1 MTERIVYL
9 QHKIEDL
16 HQCFQLIKDIFEDVH
31 LLFDIDGLHINGV
44 DDDKLAVCN
53 IIFRNLNIYQWSGPV
68 TIHCKSHQVARL
80 LKGSTSSDEIT
91 MYISTSRPNELN
103 LTIGNETINTKA
115 VLASLDIKDY
125 VKIDMPTTIYSAS
138 ILLRAKMFQ
147 QHIKEVGLLSKQV
160 FIEYNDN
167 LELIVSGYD
176 EQRGTIRTV
185 IKEGQEGLTWLL
197 PPSLANYRG
206 KFPVKYLERLLRAD
220 KGKLVS
226 LHFGQ
231 EAPIMLKYT
240 FGVFTEAQF
249 FVADE

>member
-1 MTERIVYL
+1 MADRIVFL
-9 QHKIEDL
+9 QHKIEDF

-31 LLFDIDGLHINGV
+31 LLFDMDGLHINGV
-44 DDDKLAVCN
+44 DDDKIAICS
-53 IIFRNLNIYQWSGPV
+53 IIFRNLNVYEWSGPV
-68 TIHCKSHQVARL
+68 TIHCKSYQIARL
-80 LKGSTSSDEIT
+80 LKGSISSDEIT
-91 MYISTSRPNELN
+91 MHISTSKPNELN
-103 LTIGNETINTKA
+103 ITIGNETINTKA
-115 VLASLDIKDY
+115 ALTSLDIKDY
-125 VKIDMPTTIYSAS
+125 TSINLPTTIYSAAV
-138 ILLRAKMFQ
+138 LLKAKMFQ

-167 LELIVSGYD
+167 NQLIVSGHD
-176 EQRGTIRTV
+176 EERGNIRTV

-197 PPSLANYRG
+197 PPTLANYRA
-206 KFPVKYLERLLRAD
+206 KYPVKYLERLLRAD

-249 FVADE
+249 FIADQ